1 MLKGDKVILR
11 DMRREDLRR
20 LWEFNNDVEF
30 ELLGGGDI
38 WEPQT
43 FERLE
48 AAFEES
54 IRRGG
59 RNGADFAI
67 EADGVFI
74 GRCGLFDFNP
84 ATQSAQLGIGIGDRN
99 YWGKGYGRDAL
110 QVLLS
115 YGFRL
120 RNLRRIWLNVN
131 SDNERAV
138 RSYKAVGF
146 VEEGRQRQHV
156 WSNGRYIDLVCM
168 GLLRE
173 EWNG

>member
-1 MLKGDKVILR
+1 MSGAGFESATEE
-11 DMRREDLRR
+11 REHIIKFGQIYLSTPVVAESDGNTKTLY
-20 LWEFNNDVEF
+20 
-30 ELLGGGDI
+30 
-38 WEPQT
+38 PT
-43 FERLE
+43 E
-48 AAFEES
+48 A
-54 IRRGG
+54 
-59 RNGADFAI
+59 
-67 EADGVFI
+67 
-74 GRCGLFDFNP
+74 
-84 ATQSAQLGIGIGDRN
+84 
-99 YWGKGYGRDAL
+99 
-110 QVLLS
+110 
-115 YGFRL
+115 RL